1 MTGSLFL
8 LAIGVIVL
16 LVIGL
21 ALSPIFFIPAA
32 ILLFAAVFAGPF
44 LAALRR
50 SPTGGGGGSGVPTTE
65 DAAYDPVQEPH
76 PSAGR

>member
-8 LAIGVIVL
+8 LAIAVIVL

-32 ILLFAAVFAGPF
+32 ILLFAAIFAGPF
-44 LAALRR
+44 LATLRR
-50 SPTGGGGGSGVPTTE
+50 SSSGGGGAGVPTTE
-65 DAAYDPVQEPH
+65 DASYDPVQEPH
-76 PSAGR
+76 PNPGR

>member
-8 LAIGVIVL
+8 LAIAVIVL

-32 ILLFAAVFAGPF
+32 ILLFAAIFAGPF
-44 LAALRR
+44 LATLRR
-50 SPTGGGGGSGVPTTE
+50 SSSGGGGVPTTE
-65 DAAYDPVQEPH
+65 DASYDPVQEPH
-76 PSAGR
+76 PNPGR

>member
-8 LAIGVIVL
+8 LAIAVIVL

-32 ILLFAAVFAGPF
+32 VLLFAGIFAGPF
-44 LAALRR
+44 LAAMRR
-50 SPTGGGGGSGVPTTE
+50 GSGGGGGSGVPTTQ
-65 DAAYDPVQEPH
+65 DASYDPVQDPQ
-76 PSAGR
+76 P

>member
-8 LAIGVIVL
+8 LAIGVVVL

-44 LAALRR
+44 LASLRR
-50 SPTGGGGGSGVPTTE
+50 SSTGGGSGVPTTE
-65 DAAYDPVQEPH
+65 DASYDPVQDPQ

>member
-8 LAIGVIVL
+8 VAIAVILL

-32 ILLFAAVFAGPF
+32 VLLFAAIFAGPF
-44 LAALRR
+44 LGSLRR
-50 SPTGGGGGSGVPTTE
+50 SSTGRGGGGVPTTE
-65 DAAYDPVQEPH
+65 DASYDPVQDPS